1 MKLKKIITL
10 FFALA
15 ILSSLVL
22 PVCAGSKTYKLNLKI
37 LEYIDTDTTEEVDY
51 KDDGLSRG
59 FHNDVTGKDT
69 ICYDGCDVVIDVPH
83 DFTFGDLREYL
94 REHYDIDLNSVVFYL
109 GASWGLHPEAQIG
122 PSGTY
127 CSDDTVIKD
136 KLKKW
141 FGKKSWDFD
150 NGGAHL
156 LIAYAYPP
164 EMNMRER
171 NNTENPS
178 TGDDALSVVPVILL
192 SLSAAYCFGRKKKTA

>member
-22 PVCAGSKTYKLNLKI
+22 PVCAGSGTYKLNLKI
-37 LEYIDTDTTEEVDY
+37 MTYIDTDMTLEELYDH
-51 KDDGLSRG
+51 DELSRG
-59 FHNDVTGKDT
+59 YHNDVTGKNT
-69 ICYDGCDVVIDVPH
+69 ILDKTIDVTIDVPH

-109 GASWGLHPEAQIG
+109 GASWDLHPEAKEG

-141 FGKKSWDFD
+141 FGKNSWDID
-150 NGGAHL
+150 NGGGHL
-156 LIAYAYPP
+156 LIACAYPP
-164 EMNMRER
+164 EMNMREL